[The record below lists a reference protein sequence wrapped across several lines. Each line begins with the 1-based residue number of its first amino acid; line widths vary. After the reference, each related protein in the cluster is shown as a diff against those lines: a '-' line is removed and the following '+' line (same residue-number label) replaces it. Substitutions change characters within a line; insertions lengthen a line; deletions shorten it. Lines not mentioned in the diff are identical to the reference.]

1 MLEISNLKKGFSDR
15 NVLNGVTF
23 DLRIGS
29 RTAIVGGVG
38 SGKTALLDSILGYQK
53 FTNGTVLFENK
64 KLPYE
69 NSSKVVELR
78 RRVGYL
84 SEKNHFLKGATLY
97 NHFKWIFKLQES
109 QIVDLTAELELS
121 TNLYSRVESLSEAE
135 LWRFK
140 LALASVGAEILLID
154 DPLSSLSFNES
165 VEALTLLFRFLEQ
178 RRVGLLIT
186 TSEEELIKGFYMDR
200 VYRLTDGV
208 LV

>member
-1 MLEISNLKKGFSDR
+1 
-15 NVLNGVTF
+15 
-23 DLRIGS
+23 
-29 RTAIVGGVG
+29 
-38 SGKTALLDSILGYQK
+38 
-53 FTNGTVLFENK
+53 
-64 KLPYE
+64 
-69 NSSKVVELR
+69 
-78 RRVGYL
+78 
-84 SEKNHFLKGATLY
+84 
-97 NHFKWIFKLQES
+97 LQES